1 MLELTT
7 PIPDRRAA
15 ETLRTIFDR
24 VRFTEDS
31 IDELLGDDA
40 YTTGPVE
47 ALVHDRRLPHTRLGA
62 VVRVCF
68 LGLPVDANEA
78 PNHFGDSL
86 AALGLA
92 ETDGR
97 TIRPRTRVAPIQG
110 LYLASDPYS
119 QGEDPRGYV
128 ATYTPTA
135 RTCDVLTPR
144 PRVASALDVG
154 TGPGIHA
161 LLAARHADRVVATDV
176 NERALAFTE
185 LNAALNGFDHVEVR
199 NGSLFEPVEGETF
212 DLITCNAP
220 YVVSPD
226 RRWAYRDSGFQADA
240 LSESLVREGA
250 AHLVDGGFA
259 ALQVSWLAPDASD
272 ETADDRVLAWVRDTG
287 CDAWVLPTLA
297 ADPLTHAAEWNA
309 HLAHD
314 VGAMDDAI
322 ERWTTY
328 FDELGVGLV
337 SEGVVVLRRRD
348 GATPTVRIDPVDDD
362 DLDDAGDQIVRA
374 FETRARLADLDGGAG
389 ILDLHLSY
397 VMTLKLL
404 QELEPD
410 DETPAI
416 VDVQV
421 DLGEGTKHA
430 VETTYEALEVIASLD
445 SRLSLREVIDDAAD
459 NLELDDGERTR
470 LRRDAVDV
478 ARELLELGA
487 LQLES

>member
-7 PIPDRRAA
+7 PIPDPRAA
-15 ETLRTIFDR
+15 ETLRRIFDR

-40 YTTGPVE
+40 YTSGPVE

-62 VVRVCF
+62 VIRVCF

-212 DLITCNAP
+212 DLIVCNAP
-220 YVVSPD
+220 FVVSPES
-226 RRWAYRDSGFQADA
+226 RFTFRDGNLPADELSERVVAGAAKHLAPGGLATLLVSWVAADA
-240 LSESLVREGA
+240 DE
-250 AHLVDGGFA
+250 
-259 ALQVSWLAPDASD
+259 PDARAFD
-272 ETADDRVLAWVRDTG
+272 WVDDSG
-287 CDAWVLPTLA
+287 CDAWILSFSG
-297 ADPLTHAAEWNA
+297 ADPLDHAAGWNDYLHEDPDRFAAALDEW
-309 HLAHD
+309 
-314 VGAMDDAI
+314 
-322 ERWTTY
+322 TSY
-328 FDELGVGLV
+328 FETLGVEWI
-337 SEGVVVLRRRD
+337 SEGAILLHRRD
-348 GATPTVRIDPVDDD
+348 GENLIRLDSIDDD
-362 DLDDAGDQIVRA
+362 ELDDAGAHIERF
-374 FETRARLADLDGGAG
+374 FETQARIAEDGILGHRLRLAPDVRVEREFDGDTLVAARLRLDGGFEFER
-389 ILDLHLSY
+389 
-397 VMTLKLL
+397 TLTPAEESLL
-404 QELEPD
+404 ASLNGEPFD
-410 DETPAI
+410 DE
-416 VDVQV
+416 
-421 DLGEGTKHA
+421 
-430 VETTYEALEVIASLD
+430 
-445 SRLSLREVIDDAAD
+445 RR
-459 NLELDDGERTR
+459 LELAED
-470 LRRDAVDV
+470 
-478 ARELLELGA
+478 LLDQGFLVFA
-487 LQLES
+487 